1 MLKKRKNEDKKYFRE
16 RCRIG
21 GTPDENSS
29 SQQSIKNN
37 YDKKRKVKFD
47 IINEKDSDQK

>member
-1 MLKKRKNEDKKYFRE
+1 MLKKRKNEIEDKKYFRE

-29 SQQSIKNN
+29 S
-37 YDKKRKVKFD
+37 
-47 IINEKDSDQK
+47 